1 MGVKFTNN
9 ASTTLTSAVAINA
22 TSVSVNSSSG
32 FPDISSAGYFYVT
45 VDTEVLKVT
54 AVSGTTWTIDAATV
68 GHTVDSTIELRVSA
82 EVLNDVRDENTGT
95 AVSMSIALGG

>member
-9 ASTTLTSAVAINA
+9 ASTTLTSAVAIND
-22 TSVSVNSSSG
+22 TSISVNSSSG
-32 FPDISSAGYFYVT
+32 FPDISSTGYYYAT
-45 VDTEVLKVT
+45 VDSEVLKVT

-68 GHTVDSTIELRVSA
+68 AHDNGAGVELRVSA